1 MTRSQNHHQ
10 RKPVIMRDPKTKEIV
25 RRFNS
30 MVEAAE
36 HMDGQYL
43 RLLHAIRSKTIWE
56 GYLWEQAPKENKN
69 EDKPY
74 GRP

>member
-1 MTRSQNHHQ
+1 MGWKNHHLKV
-10 RKPVIMRDPKTKEIV
+10 KPVIMRDGITKEIV

-30 MVEAAE
+30 MGEAAE

-43 RLLHAIRSKTIWE
+43 RLLHAIRTKTIWE
-56 GYLWEQAPKENKN
+56 GHLWEYAPKE
-69 EDKPY
+69 EDNNY